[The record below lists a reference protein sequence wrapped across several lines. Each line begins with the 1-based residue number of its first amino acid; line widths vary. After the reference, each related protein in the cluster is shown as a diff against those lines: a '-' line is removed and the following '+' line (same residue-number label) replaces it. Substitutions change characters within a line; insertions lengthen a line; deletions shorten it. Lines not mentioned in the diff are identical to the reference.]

1 MIMQEHYLKTQPAA
15 LSSFEGQEQN
25 MKHLER
31 VSKAADWISDGDLID
46 RMIHGY
52 VQTSFAAIFM

>member
-1 MIMQEHYLKTQPAA
+1 MITQEHYLKTQPAA
-15 LSSFEGQEQN
+15 LSSFEGQEHT

-52 VQTSFAAIFM
+52 VEFPCAAMFM

>member
-1 MIMQEHYLKTQPAA
+1 MITQEHYLKTQPAA
-15 LSSFEGQEQN
+15 LSSFEGQEHT

-46 RMIHGY
+46 RMIHGC
-52 VQTSFAAIFM
+52 VEFPCAAMFM